1 VLESLLGYVGDVVT
15 TVPQVLRSQMRRAV
29 TPGPLCAAA
38 VPGDL
43 RSRAEHLQTQVW
55 MRNVAM
61 LVSIVLVIASFLL
74 NAGSEW
80 KFHESV
86 ILAMT
91 IGWVGATWR
100 SYAGRGR
107 STFVPASLSWNEL
120 RAFHRREHRRQMNL
134 QWREFVYWSVPA
146 SVFPNGQRTR
156 VVTSAPILLA
166 AGTQTQ
172 APGVNLIAPNTKYQE
187 RWNQLDLSAKKTF
200 RFGTKE
206 FQGQFAVFNVTN
218 GNVVLQEVQTTSAV
232 SGLSPTLGQP
242 QNFLQARM
250 MRLALL
256 VNF

>member
-1 VLESLLGYVGDVVT
+1 MIKVPLDTHPPRWMQAAVSSLLPPACREPVLGDLQERFGERGGRARWLGYVGDVVT

-55 MRNVAM
+55 IRNVAM
-61 LVSIVLVIASFLL
+61 LVSIVLVIGSFLL
-74 NAGSEW
+74 NAGGEW

-100 SYAGRGR
+100 SYAVRGR

-120 RAFHRREHRRQMNL
+120 RAFHRRELRRQMNL

-146 SVFPNGQRTR
+146 VLLILYGLAVAVPGFRGGVMLLGAIAMQNCVIAWAHRYERSRYQR
-156 VVTSAPILLA
+156 
-166 AGTQTQ
+166 
-172 APGVNLIAPNTKYQE
+172 E
-187 RWNQLDLSAKKTF
+187 LDRL
-200 RFGTKE
+200 E
-206 FQGQFAVFNVTN
+206 
-218 GNVVLQEVQTTSAV
+218 QEVE
-232 SGLSPTLGQP
+232 
-242 QNFLQARM
+242 QA
-250 MRLALL
+250 
-256 VNF
+256 